1 MNQDNPA
8 FISCAMDSIEE
19 GIRAEDIKEE
29 CACRL
34 GLNLASDD
42 VTTNEK

>member
-1 MNQDNPA
+1 MHQDNPA
-8 FISCAMDSIEE
+8 FISCAMDSFEE

-34 GLNLASDD
+34 GLDLASDN
-42 VTTNEK
+42 VTTN